1 MLVETDSDTVLQPKK
16 ILRYFHHW
24 FISQL
29 NKKTDSDTSINT
41 YVSKHIP

>member
-16 ILRYFHHW
+16 SYAIFTIGSYHN
-24 FISQL
+24 ST
-29 NKKTDSDTSINT
+29 KKTDSDTSNNT